1 MSTSEPVEGREGGIV
16 SRSTLRGAAALLV
29 AFGLAAS
36 LAMAQSPAVSPKEAD
51 YARDQQKQQLAQP
64 LNNQPVWK
72 EVRSGAP
79 QVTTVL
85 GRETN
90 VLIQPEGQTWRAVR
104 VPIAAAGGWLLALV
118 VLGLMGYYAW
128 RGPIE
133 LHGRPTGRM
142 IERFSTVKRMAH
154 WSMAISFVVL
164 AITGLVVTF
173 GKAVLLP
180 LIGYTLFSW
189 LATLSK
195 TLHNFIGP
203 LFTVALAV
211 FIVLF
216 VRDNLPKAYDMQ
228 WLAKFGGM
236 LDRTGKTHVPTG
248 KFNAGEKALFWILVC
263 FLSVVLVVTGLIL
276 DFPNFDQTRWTMQVA
291 NLLHLGAALLATAMA
306 GFHIYLG
313 TIGMRG
319 AYEAMR
325 YGYVDEAWAKEH
337 HEYWYNDVASGKVP
351 RGSEPS
357 ASVPLGQHK
366 PA

>member
-1 MSTSEPVEGREGGIV
+1 MV
-16 SRSTLRGAAALLV
+16 SRSTLRAAGALLV
-29 AFGLAAS
+29 AFAFASGLAA
-36 LAMAQSPAVSPKEAD
+36 AQSPAVNPQDAD
-51 YARDQQKQQLAQP
+51 YARDQQKQQTAQP

-90 VLIQPEGQTWRAVR
+90 ILIQPEGQTWRAIR
-104 VPIAAAGGWLLALV
+104 VPIAATGGWLIALA

-133 LHGRPTGRM
+133 LHGKPTGRM
-142 IERFSTVKRMAH
+142 IERFSPVKRMAH
-154 WSMAISFVVL
+154 WTMAITFVLL
-164 AITGLVVTF
+164 AVSGLIVTF

-189 LATLSK
+189 LATVAK
-195 TLHNFIGP
+195 NLHNFTGP
-203 LFTVALAV
+203 IFTVVLPV

-248 KFNAGEKALFWILVC
+248 KFNAGEKALFWLLVC
-263 FLSVVLVVTGLIL
+263 FLTVVLVVTGLIL
-276 DFPNFDQTRWTMQVA
+276 DFPNFNQTRWTMQIT
-291 NLLHLGAALLATAMA
+291 NLLHLGAALLAIAMA
-306 GFHIYLG
+306 SFHIFLG

-319 AYEAMR
+319 AYDAMR

-337 HEYWYNDVASGKVP
+337 HEYWYNDVASGKLP
-351 RGSEPS
+351 RGPEP
-357 ASVPLGQHK
+357 SVPLGQHT

>member
-1 MSTSEPVEGREGGIV
+1 M
-16 SRSTLRGAAALLV
+16 
-29 AFGLAAS
+29 
-36 LAMAQSPAVSPKEAD
+36 
-51 YARDQQKQQLAQP
+51 
-64 LNNQPVWK
+64 
-72 EVRSGAP
+72 
-79 QVTTVL
+79 
-85 GRETN
+85 
-90 VLIQPEGQTWRAVR
+90 
-104 VPIAAAGGWLLALV
+104 
-118 VLGLMGYYAW
+118 
-128 RGPIE
+128 
-133 LHGRPTGRM
+133 
-142 IERFSTVKRMAH
+142 
-154 WSMAISFVVL
+154 L

-195 TLHNFIGP
+195 TLHNFVGP

-216 VRDNLPKAYDMQ
+216 IRDNLPKAYDMQ
-228 WLAKFGGM
+228 WIAKFGGM

-276 DFPNFDQTRWTMQVA
+276 DFANFNQTRWTMQVS

-306 GFHIYLG
+306 AFHIYLG
-313 TIGMRG
+313 TLGMRG

-337 HEYWYNDVASGKVP
+337 HEYWYNDVAAGKIP
-351 RGSEPS
+351 RGPEP
-357 ASVPLGQHK
+357 AMPLGQHK

>member
-1 MSTSEPVEGREGGIV
+1 MR
-16 SRSTLRGAAALLV
+16 RSILRSAAALFAV
-29 AFGLAAS
+29 VGFAAGAA
-36 LAMAQSPAVSPKEAD
+36 LAQSPAVNPKDAD
-51 YARDQQKQQLAQP
+51 YARDQQKQQAAQP

-79 QVTTVL
+79 QVTTVR

-90 VLIQPEGQTWRAVR
+90 VLIQPEGQTWRALR
-104 VPIAAAGGWLLALV
+104 VPIAAAGGWLLALA

-128 RGPIE
+128 RGPVE
-133 LHGRPTGRM
+133 LHGNPTGRV
-142 IERFSTVKRMAH
+142 IERFTAVKRTAH
-154 WSMAISFVVL
+154 WAMGISFVVL
-164 AITGLVVTF
+164 AVTGLVVTF

-189 LATLSK
+189 LATISK
-195 TLHNFIGP
+195 TLHNFVGP
-203 LFTVALAV
+203 LFTIALPI
-211 FIVLF
+211 FIILF
-216 VRDNLPKAYDMQ
+216 VRDNLPKAHDMQ

-248 KFNAGEKALFWILVC
+248 KFNAGEKALFWLLVC
-263 FLSVVLVVTGLIL
+263 GLSVVLVVTGLIL
-276 DFPNFDQTRWTMQVA
+276 DFPNFDQTRATMQLM
-291 NLLHLGAALLATAMA
+291 NLIHMGAALVAIAMA
-306 GFHIYLG
+306 CAHIYLG

-337 HEYWYNDVASGKVP
+337 HEYWYNDVVSGKVP
-351 RGSEPS
+351 RGSAP
-357 ASVPLGQHK
+357 ALPIGQTR